1 MRKRQTSSEGEAMR
15 VRHWHR
21 RRGNNGEAVTD
32 NEIANSLVIHE
43 RLIEIE
49 DKNSLQKAAHP
60 KINELANAAH
70 RSRFHWTLVGTT
82 GY

>member
-1 MRKRQTSSEGEAMR
+1 MRKRRSSSESEAVR
-15 VRHWHR
+15 VRQWHR

-49 DKNSLQKAAHP
+49 DRILSKRLLIRRLMNWPTH
-60 KINELANAAH
+60 
-70 RSRFHWTLVGTT
+70 T
-82 GY
+82 GRGSFGSDY